1 MTTNFYIIAGVI
13 LSLSSVYSLVQA
25 LGATIQYGSYFC
37 SFVQALGATIQYGS
51 YFCSFVQALGATIQ
65 YGSPLYFFCPLVQ
78 ALGAT
83 IQYGSPLYLFLPTCA
98 DSGCYYSVWVSF
110 IFIFAHLR
118 RLWVLLF
125 SFIFIFQALS
135 TTI

>member
-13 LSLSSVYSLVQA
+13 LSLSSVYSL
-25 LGATIQYGSYFC
+25 
-37 SFVQALGATIQYGS
+37 VQALGATIQYGS